1 MYIHSKIL
9 LTSSGFIYIVST
21 RYNLKIYH
29 LYYELCTPE
38 PSDPARMESL
48 DRLSEVQ
55 GITEAIGG
63 EGYLDERE
71 MAIPDSTSCFDVLEE
86 GLLGQG
92 LQLILAF
99 PFG

>member
-1 MYIHSKIL
+1 
-9 LTSSGFIYIVST
+9 
-21 RYNLKIYH
+21 
-29 LYYELCTPE
+29 
-38 PSDPARMESL
+38 MESL

-55 GITEAIGG
+55 GITEAIGS

-92 LQLILAF
+92 LQLN
-99 PFG
+99 